1 MEIKET
7 NLQWVGT
14 LYKRSTTKYIVIHH
28 TASTSDLTIKDIE
41 RIHLNEDYAGV
52 GYHLYI
58 DKNGV
63 IWKGR
68 PIDIIGSHAL
78 PINSISVSVCVSG
91 NFEVEQ
97 PNQKQLIALK
107 EVLNYFKTT
116 YPNAKIITHSQ
127 VKDTEEC
134 KAEAKRTGNPLSYYA
149 TACCGKNL
157 VSLLPSL
164 IKNEKEKIKLWIQN
178 NKARAVVNGK
188 WYSCKLNKDVTLGE
202 LHLIEE

>member
-7 NLQWVGT
+7 NLQWVRT

-52 GYHLYI
+52 GYHFFI
-58 DKNGV
+58 DKKGI
-63 IWKGR
+63 IWRGR
-68 PIDIIGSHAL
+68 PIDTIGSHAL
-78 PINSISVSVCVSG
+78 PINSISVGVCVSG
-91 NFEVEQ
+91 NFVIEQ
-97 PNQKQLIALK
+97 PNQKQLDSLK
-107 EVLNYFKTT
+107 EIINFLKQK
-116 YPNAKIITHSQ
+116 YPNAVIISHSQ
-127 VKDTEEC
+127 VKETKEC
-134 KAEAKRTGNPLSYYA
+134 KDEAERTGNELSYYA

-157 VSLLPSL
+157 ISLLPSL

-178 NKARAVVNGK
+178 GKARAVVNGK

-202 LHLIEE
+202 LHLLEE